1 MAKGQTFQISFLK
14 KANPAKNMPLADR
27 RSGARSDHRTAQ
39 LAHQERLVAQLVERV
54 GGLEPG
60 SGNFRRALRFA
71 SANLNDSP
79 YAYPA
84 PTHVKARYRLEIDK
98 LELNSQLSKRTALA
112 DTLERLQRV
121 GPELGRGDWDREEKL
136 YCKLA
141 LLLHLSTGVLHRTTA
156 SDGQVA
162 AHRARVAEVVALD
175 GETENYAQQLREL
188 AWEWNKGL
196 DCDAGQAEDELSDW
210 SAGSNEHHGVGSDE
224 EDAPVRMHG
233 GGDEYGAAPVVL
245 DGDRRDRAAP
255 AGAGAQGATG
265 IQDFAPRSAGHG
277 LSPLGYP
284 LPPCALACAVDA
296 QNPCHM
302 AVACAQQ
309 EASEDDARL
318 RLWRV
323 QHLVAHEETVVREVL
338 DMLCGSEGRLFGKR
352 VCSDGGDGVGDEVH
366 AIRDASTAHQAAS
379 NASSRRRSEFYL
391 RQPIALLHLSPQ
403 AVHSMLG
410 HLMARGT
417 KLLHLRHVTSS
428 RIAPDSTVSCT
439 LQALCTAVHEHL
451 SVMDS
456 YLGRL
461 ARLVKT
467 QCRVQLSR
475 AGEGGRGNAPS
486 AASITLLVLNNI
498 LEHKLKLADTL
509 EQVLEGAMHR
519 KGGEAS
525 PAREAHQ
532 VFLTRRNRIP
542 FAVPASCTHPTVSTH
557 PTVMA
562 ASHRRWGIYTK
573 LQQKQGCKGT
583 QGSTRCCTACLPLPC
598 CRT

>member
-1 MAKGQTFQISFLK
+1 
-14 KANPAKNMPLADR
+14 
-27 RSGARSDHRTAQ
+27 
-39 LAHQERLVAQLVERV
+39 
-54 GGLEPG
+54 
-60 SGNFRRALRFA
+60 
-71 SANLNDSP
+71 
-79 YAYPA
+79 
-84 PTHVKARYRLEIDK
+84 
-98 LELNSQLSKRTALA
+98 
-112 DTLERLQRV
+112 
-121 GPELGRGDWDREEKL
+121 
-136 YCKLA
+136 
-141 LLLHLSTGVLHRTTA
+141 
-156 SDGQVA
+156 
-162 AHRARVAEVVALD
+162 
-175 GETENYAQQLREL
+175 
-188 AWEWNKGL
+188 
-196 DCDAGQAEDELSDW
+196 
-210 SAGSNEHHGVGSDE
+210 
-224 EDAPVRMHG
+224 
-233 GGDEYGAAPVVL
+233 
-245 DGDRRDRAAP
+245 
-255 AGAGAQGATG
+255 
-265 IQDFAPRSAGHG
+265 
-277 LSPLGYP
+277 
-284 LPPCALACAVDA
+284 
-296 QNPCHM
+296 
-302 AVACAQQ
+302 
-309 EASEDDARL
+309 
-318 RLWRV
+318 
-323 QHLVAHEETVVREVL
+323 VL